1 MPQAHQ
7 DSQCHS
13 RSSHHERTYLLSR
26 QGCHQHIKTVNFIPA
41 QATMRELTFCQGK
54 DATSTSR
61 QSAPLQLQPT
71 WDNLLAVKAR
81 MPQAHQDSQL
91 HSNTSHHERT
101 YSLSRQG
108 CHKHIKT
115 VSFIPAPA
123 TMRELT
129 IYYQGKDA
137 TSTSRQSA
145 PFQLQPPQENL
156 PTVKA
161 RMPQAHQGSQP
172 HFTSSTHTVT
182 YLLSNQECQDFEQ
195 NSQHPRLFQCTQLHC
210 ISTM

>member
-1 MPQAHQ
+1 
-7 DSQCHS
+7 
-13 RSSHHERTYLLSR
+13 
-26 QGCHQHIKTVNFIPA
+26 
-41 QATMRELTFCQGK
+41 MRELTFCQGK

-115 VSFIPAPA
+115 VSFIPAPS

-129 IYYQGKDA
+129 IYQGKDA

-161 RMPQAHQGSQP
+161 RMPQAHQDS
-172 HFTSSTHTVT
+172 
-182 YLLSNQECQDFEQ
+182 
-195 NSQHPRLFQCTQLHC
+195 QLHSSSSHHESTYHLSRQGYHKHINAVSL
-210 ISTM
+210 ISPPAPIQSLTSCQIKNAKTLSKIPSIPDFFSVHSCTVSVLCSLHHLCQLTTWNSIT

>member
-7 DSQCHS
+7 DSQLHS
-13 RSSHHERTYLLSR
+13 SSSHHERTYLLSR
-26 QGCHQHIKTVNFIPA
+26 QGCHKHIKTDSFIPA
-41 QATMRELTFCQGK
+41 PATMRELTDCQGK

-61 QSAPLQLQPT
+61 QSASFQLQPP
-71 WDNLLAVKAR
+71 WENLPTVKAR

-91 HSNTSHHERT
+91 HSSSSHHERT
-101 YSLSRQG
+101 YRLSRQG

-129 IYYQGKDA
+129 ICQGKDA

-145 PFQLQPPQENL
+145 SFQLQPP
-156 PTVKA
+156 
-161 RMPQAHQGSQP
+161 
-172 HFTSSTHTVT
+172 
-182 YLLSNQECQDFEQ
+182 
-195 NSQHPRLFQCTQLHC
+195 
-210 ISTM
+210 